1 MNDAH
6 AVQGIKH
13 DAAVLRKMLY
23 RNRNQHGSTQYYR
36 RLQRVWR
43 IYGSQLSAEAV
54 PGLLETA
61 AALLTKPPANKN
73 SQRLQRAYEQDLSRA
88 AARLRTV
95 VDVCV
100 QGMQH
105 CLQASKPLAIQA
117 RLYTCTLHLAARV
130 SEVHNAVLA
139 ALTKLPTAM
148 RVNTAEHLQ
157 QLAVPHDVIAALERF
172 RSVLQVANDCYV
184 AVVQCS
190 SACHY
195 SCSDAISQRPEL
207 AGYECL
213 DAKN

>member
-23 RNRNQHGSTQYYR
+23 RNRNQHGNTQYYR

-54 PGLLETA
+54 PCLLETA

-88 AARLRTV
+88 AARLRTI

-100 QGMQH
+100 QGMQY
-105 CLQASKPLAIQA
+105 CLQASKPLALQVMNVSYATILFTNE
-117 RLYTCTLHLAARV
+117 RMTLH
-130 SEVHNAVLA
+130 N
-139 ALTKLPTAM
+139 
-148 RVNTAEHLQ
+148 
-157 QLAVPHDVIAALERF
+157 
-172 RSVLQVANDCYV
+172 
-184 AVVQCS
+184 
-190 SACHY
+190 
-195 SCSDAISQRPEL
+195 
-207 AGYECL
+207 
-213 DAKN
+213 